1 MPPPFT
7 LSWPLGS
14 RTMAKD
20 SFHYVDKD
28 FGSLYSAALKAVADQ
43 GMKLKF
49 TDRAGGVISCDSKW
63 SMKSFGQQIN
73 LTIATDN
80 PGALLTINT
89 ICGQAYDWGEGKGLI
104 RELKCAID
112 AHFEALVNA
121 EAVNLSNSTAMPVAD
136 VAKEG
141 QAQAGSLRESY
152 ILRQKSSRTHLFWL
166 SLAGVATG
174 VASIYFR
181 PNSFAALWPLGLG
194 AAGLAAWYVWGVYV
208 PKQCVSCGKHTV
220 RCISSTD
227 TLMGVR
233 SEQRSVTNL
242 NTRQAEWARV
252 TVSDMEN
259 RSAYCCTTCKHDW
272 IEIHQY
278 KKDGG

>member
-1 MPPPFT
+1 
-7 LSWPLGS
+7 
-14 RTMAKD
+14 MAKD
-20 SFHYVDKD
+20 SFHYLDKD
-28 FGSLYSAALKAVADQ
+28 RGSLYSAALKAVAEQ

-49 TDRAGGVISCDSKW
+49 TDGAGGVISCDSKW
-63 SMKSFGQQIN
+63 SLKSFGQQIN
-73 LTIATDN
+73 LTIATGS
-80 PGALLTINT
+80 PGATLTINT
-89 ICGQAYDWGEGKGLI
+89 ICGQAYDWGEGKSLI
-104 RELKCAID
+104 QKLKFAID
-112 AHFEALVNA
+112 AHFEVLANTDA
-121 EAVNLSNSTAMPVAD
+121 TNLSNTVATPVD
-136 VAKEG
+136 DGAKEG
-141 QAQAGSLRESY
+141 QEQALALRESD

-194 AAGLAAWYVWGVYV
+194 AAGLAAWYVWGMFV

-220 RCISSTD
+220 RCISSID
-227 TLMGVR
+227 TLIGVR

-242 NTRQAEWARV
+242 NTRQTEWARV

-259 RSAYCCTTCKHDW
+259 RSAYRCMSCKHDW
-272 IEIHQY
+272 IELHQY

>member
-1 MPPPFT
+1 
-7 LSWPLGS
+7 
-14 RTMAKD
+14 MAKE
-20 SFHYVDKD
+20 SFHYLDKD
-28 FGSLYSAALKAVADQ
+28 SGSLFSAALKAVTDQ

-73 LTIATDN
+73 LTVTTAN
-80 PGALLTINT
+80 PGARLIINT
-89 ICGQAYDWGEGKGLI
+89 ICGQAHDWGEGKSLI
-104 RELKCAID
+104 QKIKVTVD
-112 AHFEALVNA
+112 AHFEAMVNA
-121 EAVNLSNSTAMPVAD
+121 EAANLSSSVAAPVAD
-136 VAKEG
+136 VVKEG
-141 QAQAGSLRESY
+141 QAQALSLRESG
-152 ILRQKSSRTHLFWL
+152 IRRQKSSRTQLFWL
-166 SLAGVATG
+166 SLAGVAAG

-194 AAGLAAWYVWGVYV
+194 TAGLAAWYVWGMFV

-227 TLMGVR
+227 TLLGVR
-233 SEQRSVTNL
+233 SEQRTVTNL
-242 NTRQAEWARV
+242 NTRQTEWARV

-259 RSAYCCTTCKHDW
+259 RSAYRCMSCKHDW
-272 IEIHQY
+272 IETHQY